1 MTVAGDVAGLQRV
14 SRSLAGVVGDI
25 QGSGEYLSNRVDRLV
40 GDAGWSGDAAEEF
53 KGAWEQDATAAVELA
68 SCVKLAGTVLA
79 TLAHGLAAAQQQLAG
94 AVSTAKDAGLPV
106 SADGSVPPGV
116 YTASEV
122 AAMKQYS
129 ADSAAAYRA
138 AQDARDAASESLHDI
153 VAAITGQPTEFL
165 KAADVAILAASL
177 KGYYALPNE
186 YAEDAKT
193 KLDDF
198 NRKYKDTQYERKHSP
213 AGSAAKRELTAD
225 LAEMRAER
233 KLLQTDLTAAEDLA
247 GHFRGGHFLGSSLA
261 EVADSLGVL
270 QDGGKL
276 SRLLDGIPAVDVVL
290 GGFATW
296 AQSKEDHEKGWS
308 WTHAILVDGG
318 SNAAA
323 IAAGLGTDCIP
334 FVGPVLAP
342 FTSYGVG
349 AFGYEAGH
357 EGHWTEHITEDG
369 VITGTWEGIED
380 TGKATWNT
388 DVVGVYHKVG
398 HDIEHPQEAA
408 KSLWHGV
415 QHLF

>member
-1 MTVAGDVAGLQRV
+1 MTIAGDIAGLQRV
-14 SRSLAGVVGDI
+14 GRSLSGVVGEV
-25 QGSGEYLSNRVDRLV
+25 QGSGEYLSKQVDQLV
-40 GDAGWSGDAAEEF
+40 GDAGWSGAAAEEF
-53 KGAWEQDATAAVELA
+53 KGAWEQDATAAVEVS
-68 SCVKLAGTVLA
+68 SCVKLAGAVLS
-79 TLAHGLAAAQQQLAG
+79 TLADGLVAAQQQLAR
-94 AVSTAKDAGLPV
+94 AVSAAKDAGVPV

-116 YTASEV
+116 YTPAV
-122 AAMKQYS
+122 IAAMKQYS
-129 ADSAAAYRA
+129 TDSAGAYQA
-138 AQDARDAASESLHDI
+138 AQDARDTATESLHDI
-153 VAAITGQPTEFL
+153 VAAITGEPTAFL

-198 NRKYKDTQYERKHSP
+198 NRRYKDTQYQRKHT
-213 AGSAAKRELTAD
+213 AGAKAKSELTAE

-233 KLLQTDLTAAEDLA
+233 KLLQTDLKAAEDIA
-247 GHFRGGHFLGSSLA
+247 GHFKGGHFLGSSLGDL
-261 EVADSLGVL
+261 ADGMGVL

-296 AQSKEDHEKGWS
+296 AQAKEDHEKGWG

-323 IAAGLGTDCIP
+323 IGTGLATDCIP
-334 FVGPVLAP
+334 YAGPVLAP

-357 EGHWTEHITEDG
+357 EGHWTEHISEDG
-369 VITGTWEGIED
+369 VLKGTWEGIAD
-380 TGKATWNT
+380 SGTATWNN

-398 HDIEHPQEAA
+398 HDIEHPGEAA

-415 QHLF
+415 KNLF